1 VIEIKLVCE
10 PDIVFSDRDGD
21 VKLVMQ
27 DKEFD
32 SEISLTLL
40 KSGVLKEL
48 TSAGDELATVLQNK

>member
-10 PDIVFSDRDGD
+10 PEIVFSDRDGD

-27 DKEFD
+27 DKD
-32 SEISLTLL
+32 SETSLTLL